1 MKLEET
7 MALVGNLLKVISY
20 QQKQETYELMESKLR
35 TTKELFRASNPFLIL
50 QVMYMRYILEHKQ
63 PHSEF
68 NAKDIYI
75 LALDGDVKFKP
86 EAFLSLMRRLKKSS
100 KIGAA
105 CGRIH
110 PIGTGKEF
118 KELSFL
124 CFILKKKM
132 HTYE

>member
-1 MKLEET
+1 
-7 MALVGNLLKVISY
+7 
-20 QQKQETYELMESKLR
+20 
-35 TTKELFRASNPFLIL
+35 
-50 QVMYMRYILEHKQ
+50 MRYILEYKQ
-63 PHSEF
+63 PHSKF
-68 NAKDIYI
+68 DAKDIYI

-110 PIGTGKEF
+110 PIGTGIEF
-118 KELSFL
+118 KELYLFWNN
-124 CFILKKKM
+124 ILELFYFDKKM